1 MISNHNIPTTFG
13 QAAVRKFQLIFKILI
28 EKSEPKRGLKQA
40 SFLVLFYGA
49 RVERIELPLSV
60 LETDVLPL
68 YDTRKNC
75 HKKIVAI
82 VTTFSF
88 PYEQYEFCKY
98 YNVFSF
104 PTFL

>member
-1 MISNHNIPTTFG
+1 
-13 QAAVRKFQLIFKILI
+13 
-28 EKSEPKRGLKQA
+28 
-40 SFLVLFYGA
+40 
-49 RVERIELPLSV
+49 
-60 LETDVLPL
+60 
-68 YDTRKNC
+68 
-75 HKKIVAI
+75 VAI